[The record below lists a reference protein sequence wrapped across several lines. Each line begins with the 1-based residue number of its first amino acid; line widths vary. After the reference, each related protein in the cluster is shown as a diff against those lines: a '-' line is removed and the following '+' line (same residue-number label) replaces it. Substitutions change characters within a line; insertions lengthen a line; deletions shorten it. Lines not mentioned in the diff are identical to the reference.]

1 MTAGD
6 GTGVPT
12 PLSNAVIYDRG
23 YRSYEGERRGR
34 GAIRRAIARDG
45 IRRILGLRRKARRK
59 ILPWSLLVI
68 GVVMAAV
75 IIGLHFVA
83 GSIAAGVAEGLPT
96 YPNLFDLYSRV
107 ALLFIAV
114 TGPELLIPDRTQGV
128 LSVYFSRPMRVSD
141 YLAGKLYAY
150 LTVAGA
156 IYVVP
161 QILLHLGLAGL
172 SDDGFLSYLGS
183 NLDVLWKVP
192 VVALGFLAVHGGLLA
207 ILSSL
212 IDRTGFAAAA
222 YLAIL
227 TAGNGIAGVI
237 ADADFPGS
245 RFVALLALDDHAR
258 FVRDW
263 VFDVSLGLYRPEEAG
278 FEPWVSAVAIALVA
292 LIGSWFAYWRYR
304 KQA

>member
-1 MTAGD
+1 MTGREGIGPSSRSSD
-6 GTGVPT
+6 
-12 PLSNAVIYDRG
+12 AVIYDRG

-34 GAIRRAIARDG
+34 GAIRRAVARDG

-59 ILPWSLLVI
+59 ILPWSLLVA

-75 IIGLHFVA
+75 VIGLHFVA
-83 GSIAAGVAEGLPT
+83 GSIAAGVEENLPT
-96 YPNLFDLYSRV
+96 YPDLFDLYSRV

-172 SDDGFLSYLGS
+172 SEDGFLSYLGA

-192 VVALGFLAVHGGLLA
+192 VVTLGFLAVHGGLLA

-212 IDRTGFAAAA
+212 IDRPGFAAAA

-245 RFVALLALDDHAR
+245 NFFALLALDDHAR
-258 FVRDW
+258 YVRDW
-263 VFDVSLGLYRPEEAG
+263 VFDVSLGLYRPEEEG

-292 LIGSWFAYWRYR
+292 FIGSWFAYRRYR

>member
-1 MTAGD
+1 MSARD
-6 GTGVPT
+6 GSGASTG
-12 PLSNAVIYDRG
+12 LSDAVIYDRG

-83 GSIAAGVAEGLPT
+83 GSIAAGIAEGLPS

-141 YLAGKLYAY
+141 YLVGKVIAY

-161 QILLHLGLAGL
+161 QLLLHLGLAGL
-172 SDDGFLSYLGS
+172 SDDGFLAYLGA
-183 NLDVLWKVP
+183 NLDILWKVP

-245 RFVALLALDDHAR
+245 NFVALLALDDHAR
-258 FVRDW
+258 VVRDW
-263 VFDVSLGLYRPEEAG
+263 VFEVSLGLYRPEEAG
-278 FEPWVSAVAIALVA
+278 FEPWVSAVAIAVVA
-292 LIGSWFAYWRYR
+292 LIGSWFAYRRYR
-304 KQA
+304 KLA

>member
-1 MTAGD
+1 MTGREGGGPPVSD
-6 GTGVPT
+6 
-12 PLSNAVIYDRG
+12 AVIYDRG

-59 ILPWSLLVI
+59 VLPWSLLII

-83 GSIAAGVAEGLPT
+83 GSIPAGIEEGLPS
-96 YPNLFDLYSRV
+96 YPDLFDLYSRV

-150 LTVAGA
+150 LAVAGA

-172 SDDGFLSYLGS
+172 SDGFLAYLGA
-183 NLDVLWKVP
+183 NLDVLWQVP

-212 IDRTGFAAAA
+212 IDRPGFAAAA

-245 RFVALLALDDHAR
+245 RFVSLLALDDHAR
-258 FVRDW
+258 YVRDW
-263 VFDVSLGLYRPEEAG
+263 VFDVNLGDYRPEESG
-278 FEPWVSAVAIALVA
+278 FEPWVSAVAIAVVA
-292 LIGSWFAYWRYR
+292 VIGSWFAYRRYK